1 MIEQTNIEKFE
12 QYLNSIERE
21 GIDKLIE
28 FIKKSDF
35 YTAPAST
42 CYHSCHQGG
51 LLEHS
56 LNVLECLL
64 KKFDNP
70 VWSEILNEVGRES
83 AILCALLHDI
93 CKSYYYG
100 IEEKNKKIYSEYG
113 KKVDK
118 KGRFDWET
126 VDTFV
131 VDDKFPYGHGEKSV
145 MMIEEFIK
153 LKPVE
158 RYSIRWHMGFTEP
171 KENWGTLGL
180 AIKKYPLILALHEAD
195 LESTYL
201 LEKEE

>member
-42 CYHSCHQGG
+42 RYHSCHQGG

-131 VDDKFPYGHGEKSV
+131 VDDKG
-145 MMIEEFIK
+145 
-153 LKPVE
+153 
-158 RYSIRWHMGFTEP
+158 
-171 KENWGTLGL
+171 
-180 AIKKYPLILALHEAD
+180 
-195 LESTYL
+195 
-201 LEKEE
+201 